1 MFVELFFCFGMKL
14 LFWFLLISLYKF
26 LVVLMLEIEVWIW
39 ILFIYVLL
47 YDKLNEIFVLVG
59 NVIWNLMIF
68 IFFYFLSFLK
78 SWDNF
83 WVKIL
88 LF

>member
-1 MFVELFFCFGMKL
+1 MFVELLFCLGMKL

-47 YDKLNEIFVLVG
+47 YDKLNEILVLVG
-59 NVIWNLMIF
+59 NVVWNLMVF
-68 IFFYFLSFLK
+68 IFF
-78 SWDNF
+78 
-83 WVKIL
+83 
-88 LF
+88 LFFRFFKKLI

>member
-1 MFVELFFCFGMKL
+1 MKL

-78 SWDNF
+78 GWDNF

>member
-1 MFVELFFCFGMKL
+1 MKL
-14 LFWFLLISLYKF
+14 LFWFLFISLYKF

>member
-59 NVIWNLMIF
+59 NVIWNLM
-68 IFFYFLSFLK
+68 FFSFEFLK
-78 SWDNF
+78 F
-83 WVKIL
+83 FFKLI
-88 LF
+88 